1 MNSKKSMGE
10 ILYDL
15 LPQLYKVEDAKQKP
29 IPYPLKRYL
38 QVAGIGLD
46 FMRSK
51 IEGHVNMF
59 DLDKAPPEL
68 LPHLAKMLGF
78 EFPYDMT
85 EKEQRSLLKVIPI
98 LYKLKGTKAVFHYL
112 AGQIFELEAKTYSE
126 WVSRGGQNGENLI
139 KITVETKGELSDLQ
153 TRIDRYYR
161 YSELF
166 RPVNHKLF
174 WQIILYYT
182 DVYDKR
188 KILDEYGIEQL
199 FIDDDHIV
207 PLGNERLL
215 NHLILNRD
223 GFPLLKGDVYDIKS
237 KYTEE
242 LIETL
247 KYIEDDFSVK
257 IGEDELFLD
266 YISGIIDLD
275 SYSISKVLDDYD
287 FETVFIDDDVVEY
300 LTNSNYLLNHLLLNS
315 GKTVPIIGDSYKLM
329 QKYAEEL
336 IEAIG
341 CIEDDV
347 SNSLGEDELVFE
359 AISGIVDSDVY
370 NENLI
375 IGENYEEVVIINDNL
390 EEFEQDKKLN
400 TFGLN
405 ESRIY
410 NFKWESYNV
419 NKISESFSQDLLMA
433 DGDDVYN
440 NSGKDDS
447 YFSEITTVTD
457 IEVYLATK
465 DDNYRY
471 DVITDLTN
479 CLNVGMLNSTILLS
493 KKPTITVY
501 Q

>member
-10 ILYDL
+10 VLYDL

-51 IEGHVNMF
+51 IEGHANIF
-59 DLDKAPPEL
+59 DPDKAPPEL

-85 EKEQRSLLKVIPI
+85 EKEQRSLLKVLPI
-98 LYKLKGTKAVFHYL
+98 LYKLKGTQTVFDYL
-112 AGQIFELEAKTYSE
+112 ARQIFGLDAKAYSE
-126 WVSRGGQNGENLI
+126 WISRGGQNGENLI
-139 KITVETKGELSDLQ
+139 EINVESSGELSNLQ
-153 TRIDRYYR
+153 TRIDRYYK

-174 WQIILYYT
+174 WRIILYYT
-182 DVYDKR
+182 DVYNKQ
-188 KILDEYGIEQL
+188 KILEEYDIEQL

-207 PLGNERLL
+207 PLGNEHLL
-215 NHLILNRD
+215 NHLLLNQG

-237 KYTEE
+237 KYMEE

-257 IGEDELFLD
+257 IREDELFLD

-275 SYSISKVLDDYD
+275 SYSISKALDNYT
-287 FETVFIDDDVVEY
+287 FETVFIDDDVAEY
-300 LTNSNYLLNHLLLNS
+300 LTNNNYLLNHLILNS

-336 IEAIG
+336 IEVISY
-341 CIEDDV
+341 IEGDV
-347 SNSLGEDELVFE
+347 STSLREDELVFE
-359 AISGIVDSDVY
+359 AISGIIDSDVY

-375 IGENYEEVVIINDNL
+375 IGESYEELVIINDNL
-390 EEFEQDKKLN
+390 VEFEQDEKLN
-400 TFGLN
+400 TFALN

-410 NFKWESYNV
+410 NFKWESYNSA
-419 NKISESFSQDLLMA
+419 KITESFSQDLLMM
-433 DGDDVYN
+433 GEDDVYN

-447 YFSEITTVTD
+447 YFSETATINDTE
-457 IEVYLATK
+457 IYLATK

-471 DVITDLTN
+471 DVLTDLTN
-479 CLNVGMLNSTILLS
+479 CLNMGMLNSTILLS
-493 KKPTITVY
+493 KKPAITVY